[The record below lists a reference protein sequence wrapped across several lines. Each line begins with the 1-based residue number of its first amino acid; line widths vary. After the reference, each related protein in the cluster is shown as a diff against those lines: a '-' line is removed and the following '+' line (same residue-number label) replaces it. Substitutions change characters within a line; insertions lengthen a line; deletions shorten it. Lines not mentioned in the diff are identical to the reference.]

1 MKPVYLDNAATTAMD
16 AEVERLM
23 QKCQLQIY
31 GNASSIHKKGRE
43 AKEKLEEAR
52 GVIAK
57 SIGAEEK
64 EIIFTSGGTEA
75 NNFAVKGVA
84 FANKEKGKHI
94 ITTKIE
100 HECVLNSCG
109 WLEGQGWK
117 VTYLGVDGE
126 GFVSGKKLEKAIRKD
141 TVLVSIIHGNN
152 EIGTIQDL
160 RELHEICMRHDVIF
174 HTDACQSYMKTE
186 LKADW
191 ADLITL
197 NAHKLHG
204 PKGVGALYIK
214 EGVKISTWQ
223 HGGGHERGMRSG
235 TENLAGIAGFAKA
248 VEIAME
254 DDAGRGRMEELRDCL
269 IAMLLKIPRTTL
281 NGPMGER
288 RLCNNVNVS
297 FAGVEGEGIVA
308 VLDAKGVCA
317 STGSACASRSLEPSH
332 VLMALENNPER
343 AHGSV
348 RFTLSRYNTEEE
360 VEYAAE
366 CAREAVQRLRKIS
379 PLEGKRG
386 RCDYVR
392 R

>member
-1 MKPVYLDNAATTAMD
+1 MKTVYLDNAATTKVAP
-16 AEVERLM
+16 EVLEEM
-23 QKCQLQIY
+23 EKCQLQLY

-57 SIGAEEK
+57 SIGAKKK
-64 EIIFTSGGTEA
+64 EIVFTSGGTEA
-75 NNFAVKGVA
+75 NNFAIKGVA
-84 FANKEKGKHI
+84 FANKGKGMHI

-100 HECVLNSCG
+100 HECVLNSCRWLQEEG
-109 WLEGQGWK
+109 WE
-117 VTYLGVDGE
+117 VTYLGVDEE
-126 GFVSGKKLEKAIRKD
+126 GFVSGKELEKAIRKD

-152 EIGTIQDL
+152 EIGTLQNL
-160 RELHEICMRHDVIF
+160 KELHDICRRHGIPL
-174 HTDACQSYMKTE
+174 HTDACQSYTRTE
-186 LKADW
+186 VKAEW

-197 NAHKLHG
+197 NAHKIHG

-214 EGVKISTWQ
+214 EGVEISPWQ
-223 HGGGHERGMRSG
+223 HGGGHEREMRSG

-248 VEIAME
+248 VELAME
-254 DDAGRGRMEELRDCL
+254 DDAGRKRMKELRDCL

-281 NGPMGER
+281 NGPEGER

-308 VLDAKGVCA
+308 ALDAKGVCT

-348 RFTLSRYNTEEE
+348 RFTLSRYSTEEE
-360 VEYAAE
+360 VKYAAK
-366 CAREAVQRLRKIS
+366 CAGGVVERLRKIS
-379 PLEGKRG
+379 PLESERE
-386 RCDYVR
+386 R
-392 R
+392 